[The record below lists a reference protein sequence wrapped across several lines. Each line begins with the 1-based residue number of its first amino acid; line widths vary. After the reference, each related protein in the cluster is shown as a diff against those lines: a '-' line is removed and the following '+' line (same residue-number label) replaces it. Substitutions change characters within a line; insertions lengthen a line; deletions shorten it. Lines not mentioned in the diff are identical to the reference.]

1 MADVITLV
9 QAKGHLRVTQS
20 SEDDTITMYVSAATA
35 YIRNRLNARIPG
47 EDQQTPNIPADIK
60 AAALI
65 LVGEM
70 YEKRSIII
78 ESRTT
83 VSPMVDNLL
92 SPYRKEMGM

>member
-1 MADVITLV
+1 MADVITV
-9 QAKGHLRVTQS
+9 AQAKGHLRVTQS
-20 SEDDTITMYVSAATA
+20 SEDSTIQIYVSAATA
-35 YIRNRLNARIPG
+35 YIRNRLNSRIPG
-47 EDQQTPNIPADIK
+47 EDQATPNIPQDIK

-83 VSPMVDNLL
+83 ISPMVDNLL
-92 SPYRKEMGM
+92 SPYRKRMGI